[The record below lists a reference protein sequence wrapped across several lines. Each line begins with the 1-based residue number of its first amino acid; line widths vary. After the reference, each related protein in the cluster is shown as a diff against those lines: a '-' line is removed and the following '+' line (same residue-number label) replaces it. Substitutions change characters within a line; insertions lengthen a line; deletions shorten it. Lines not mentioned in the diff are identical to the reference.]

1 MGLILLVKTDPMGK
15 DLDSLG
21 IGTGS
26 IGSTETGIYG
36 VISSDCFI
44 ASRLHSFLIT
54 KCELELKI
62 SSLLVCL
69 ERRKRKLR
77 ILSGDLEADVG
88 IDANTCSNKGRGGK
102 SQEYRA

>member
-15 DLDSLG
+15 DLDNLG

-26 IGSTETGIYG
+26 IGSTETSIYG

-44 ASRLHSFLIT
+44 ATRLHSFLIT
-54 KCELELKI
+54 NRELELKI

-69 ERRKRKLR
+69 ERRKRKQRVLG
-77 ILSGDLEADVG
+77 GDREGDVD
-88 IDANTCSNKGRGGK
+88 ISANTCSNKGRRGK
-102 SQEYRA
+102 SQEYGG